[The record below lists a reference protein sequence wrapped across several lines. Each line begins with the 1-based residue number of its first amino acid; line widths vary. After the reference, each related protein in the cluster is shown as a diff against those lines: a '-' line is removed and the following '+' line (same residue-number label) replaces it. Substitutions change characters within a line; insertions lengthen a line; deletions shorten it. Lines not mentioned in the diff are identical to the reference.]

1 MQCAICL
8 VLFVY
13 QQINTFCLLKLKEL
27 NNMVEDRRVRKT
39 KNAIKQAFIK
49 LLAEKELER
58 ITIQDITTLADIN
71 RGTFY
76 LHYEDKYL
84 LLSDLEDEILAGLA
98 DETGT
103 YKLVLQDSNL
113 EDFAKIF
120 SEKILKNIILHIQK
134 DIDFYLVI
142 FKLDRKSHLEDKI
155 SELMYANMAENI
167 SNKQN
172 ISGIPLDY
180 FHSYVSGATIS
191 FIKHWVQDKNRME
204 PDIVVDYLF
213 KMIFNGPL
221 RLLAKEQYQ

>member
-1 MQCAICL
+1 
-8 VLFVY
+8 
-13 QQINTFCLLKLKEL
+13 
-27 NNMVEDRRVRKT
+27 MVEDRRVRKT

-120 SEKILKNIILHIQK
+120 GK
-134 DIDFYLVI
+134 D
-142 FKLDRKSHLEDKI
+142 S
-155 SELMYANMAENI
+155 
-167 SNKQN
+167 
-172 ISGIPLDY
+172 
-180 FHSYVSGATIS
+180 
-191 FIKHWVQDKNRME
+191 
-204 PDIVVDYLF
+204 
-213 KMIFNGPL
+213 
-221 RLLAKEQYQ
+221 

>member
-1 MQCAICL
+1 
-8 VLFVY
+8 
-13 QQINTFCLLKLKEL
+13 
-27 NNMVEDRRVRKT
+27 MVEDRRVRKT

-155 SELMYANMAENI
+155 PNSCMLI
-167 SNKQN
+167 
-172 ISGIPLDY
+172 
-180 FHSYVSGATIS
+180 
-191 FIKHWVQDKNRME
+191 
-204 PDIVVDYLF
+204 
-213 KMIFNGPL
+213 
-221 RLLAKEQYQ
+221 

>member
-1 MQCAICL
+1 
-8 VLFVY
+8 
-13 QQINTFCLLKLKEL
+13 
-27 NNMVEDRRVRKT
+27 MVEDRRVRKT

>member
-1 MQCAICL
+1 
-8 VLFVY
+8 
-13 QQINTFCLLKLKEL
+13 
-27 NNMVEDRRVRKT
+27 MVEDRRVRKT

-103 YKLVLQDSNL
+103 YKLVLQDSNS

>member
-1 MQCAICL
+1 
-8 VLFVY
+8 
-13 QQINTFCLLKLKEL
+13 
-27 NNMVEDRRVRKT
+27 MVEDRRVRKT

-172 ISGIPLDY
+172 ISDIPLDY

>member
-1 MQCAICL
+1 MSKMI
-8 VLFVY
+8 
-13 QQINTFCLLKLKEL
+13 
-27 NNMVEDRRVRKT
+27 EDRRVRKT

-58 ITIQDITTLADIN
+58 ITIQDITSLADIN

-76 LHYEDKYL
+76 LHYEDKYI
-84 LLSDLEDEILAGLA
+84 LLSDLEDEILVGLA
-98 DETGT
+98 DEIGT
-103 YKLVLQDSNL
+103 YKLVMQDSNL

-155 SELMYANMAENI
+155 SELMYSNMTKNLN
-167 SNKQN
+167 NKQK
-172 ISGIPLDY
+172 ISGIPIDY

-191 FIKHWVQDKNRME
+191 FIKHWVQDNNRME
-204 PDIVVDYLF
+204 PDIVADHLF
-213 KMIFNGPL
+213 KIIFNGPL
-221 RLLAKEQYQ
+221 RLMAKEQYQ